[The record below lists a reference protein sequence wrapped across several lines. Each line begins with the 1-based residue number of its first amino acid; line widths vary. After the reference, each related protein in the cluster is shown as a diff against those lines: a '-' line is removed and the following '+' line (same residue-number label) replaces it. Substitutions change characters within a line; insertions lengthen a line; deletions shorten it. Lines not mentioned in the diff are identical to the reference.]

1 MLNILPVLAQQAAP
15 AAAAPAGGSP
25 FGMLITMGLI
35 FAIFY
40 FMMVRPQQ
48 RKEKERRKTIDNM
61 RAGKK
66 VIFAGGFIGTVAEV
80 REHTFLIE
88 IAPGTKVEVARGAI
102 SGLLDENTV
111 PKVEPGA

>member
-1 MLNILPVLAQQAAP
+1 MLNILPVLAQQASP
-15 AAAAPAGGSP
+15 AAAPGGGSP

-48 RKEKERRKTIDNM
+48 RTDKERQKTINNM

-66 VIFAGGFIGTVAEV
+66 VLFAGGLIGTVAEV
-80 REHTFLIE
+80 REHTFMIE
-88 IAPGTKVEVARGAI
+88 IAPGTKIEVARGAI
-102 SGLLDENTV
+102 SSVLDDDTV

>member
-1 MLNILPVLAQQAAP
+1 MLNILPVLAQQANP
-15 AAAAPAGGSP
+15 AAAPSGSP

-48 RKEKERRKTIDNM
+48 RKEKERQKTINNM

-66 VIFAGGFIGTVAEV
+66 VMFAGGLIGTVAEV

-102 SGLLDENTV
+102 SSVLDDDTV